1 MSLILDALRKM
12 EQERRS
18 RRGAAND
25 LRPEVLRYRQATQGK
40 EPARYPVLL
49 VGAALL
55 CLGIGTGVLLK
66 GNRNEAPRE
75 EPVAAAVAPAP
86 QPVAAPLPAAP
97 LPAAPA
103 VAPAAP
109 IALHS
114 PQPAAAVTALPP
126 SVQEEAAAV
135 PARSKPSRASSYR
148 SAPADGEGEGGSPR
162 ETATVQS
169 GAPDISISGIA
180 YQDERRMRRAVLNG
194 VLVGEGAEIAGARVV
209 EIKETKVRLSRGGQ
223 TFELTFSSG
232 LQSR

>member
-25 LRPEVLRYRQATQGK
+25 LRPEVLRYHQASQPK

-55 CLGIGTGVLLK
+55 CLGIGAGVFLK
-66 GNRNEAPRE
+66 GNRNETPKE
-75 EPVAAAVAPAP
+75 EPVAAAVTPAP
-86 QPVAAPLPAAP
+86 QPVAAVLPAAP

-109 IALHS
+109 IAVPG
-114 PQPAAAVTALPP
+114 PQPAAAVPALPP
-126 SVQEEAAAV
+126 SVQGEAATM

-148 SAPADGEGEGGSPR
+148 PAAAEGAGGSPR
-162 ETATVQS
+162 ETAAVQS
-169 GAPDISISGIA
+169 GAPDIVISGIA

-223 TFELTFSSG
+223 TFELPFSSG
-232 LQSR
+232 H

>member
-25 LRPEVLRYRQATQGK
+25 LRPEVLRYHQANQPK

-55 CLGIGTGVLLK
+55 CLGIGAGVLLK
-66 GNRNEAPRE
+66 GNRNETPKE
-75 EPVAAAVAPAP
+75 E
-86 QPVAAPLPAAP
+86 PVAAPLPAAP

-109 IALHS
+109 IAVPA
-114 PQPAAAVTALPP
+114 PQPAAAVTAGVP
-126 SVQEEAAAV
+126 SVQGEGAASQ
-135 PARSKPSRASSYR
+135 ARSKSSRASSYR
-148 SAPADGEGEGGSPR
+148 SAAAEGEGGSPR
-162 ETATVQS
+162 ETAAVQS
-169 GAPDISISGIA
+169 GAPDIVISGIA

-223 TFELTFSSG
+223 TFELPFSSG

>member
-25 LRPEVLRYRQATQGK
+25 LRPEVLRYRQATQAK
-40 EPARYPVLL
+40 EPSRYPVLL

-55 CLGIGTGVLLK
+55 CLGIAAGVFLK
-66 GNRNEAPRE
+66 GNRNEAPGE
-75 EPVAAAVAPAP
+75 QEVAATVAPAP
-86 QPVAAPLPAAP
+86 QSIPAALPAAP

-109 IALHS
+109 LALPL
-114 PQPAAAVTALPP
+114 PQPAAAITALPP
-126 SVQEEAAAV
+126 PSAQGEAAAL
-135 PARSKPSRASSYR
+135 PAGSKPSRASSYR
-148 SAPADGEGEGGSPR
+148 PAPAEGEGGSPR
-162 ETATVQS
+162 ETAAVQS

-223 TFELTFSSG
+223 IFELTFSSG